1 MQFSNT
7 YKRLAQAVLIV
18 GPLASL
24 AVSPTSNYDPINLIK
39 ILFICSIAFFCFG
52 LILSSLKYS
61 INRLNKKFWILIS
74 LFILSMFSTL
84 IFSGAPLSQQIWGSY
99 GRNTGLLTYI
109 SLLLVLVSTALIQ
122 EVSFYKKLVDVLLLT
137 AIPMTAYCLI
147 QYAGM
152 DPVGWSEKH
161 PFGTLGNINFSS
173 AFFWLIIYLRS
184 YSDSRKKT
192 FNG

>member
-52 LILSSLKYS
+52 LILSSFKYS

-74 LFILSMFSTL
+74 LFIFSMFSTI

-173 AFFWLIIYLRS
+173 EYGD
-184 YSDSRKKT
+184 YCPKK
-192 FNG
+192 